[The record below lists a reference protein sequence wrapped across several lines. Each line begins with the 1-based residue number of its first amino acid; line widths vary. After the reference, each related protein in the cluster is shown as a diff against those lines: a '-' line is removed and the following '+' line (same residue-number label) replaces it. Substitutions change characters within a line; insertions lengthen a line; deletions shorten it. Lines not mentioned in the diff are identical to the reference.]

1 MVVPGSI
8 PNIMRSFAN
17 FISLFCSMFTISRK
31 AKQFLTAIIK
41 LLIVSG
47 AFYFIWNRIANSEQL
62 DWNKLGEILTNPK
75 SFWIIAVILVLT
87 ILNRFIEIIKW
98 QNLVSSFKHITIG
111 QSAAQVLSAM
121 TAAIFTPNGIGEYAA
136 KALYYSKEQAK
147 NIVFLNLVCNGI
159 QLIIAVVAGLMG
171 LVAFNSVYRIM
182 PGSILLLALSI
193 IAIVLILIFTARNF
207 TIRDYS
213 LQRII
218 NKVNTLSKSIHR
230 KNMLLAFCRY
240 FCLLHQ
246 HYFLFLLFGIN
257 LPYPEMMA
265 AIAAVYFLGSSLP
278 SFQMLDFAVRGS
290 VALLFFGLLD
300 VSEWIV
306 VFAATLQ
313 WLLNIVIP
321 VTMGSFYVFKFKAVK
336 EA

>member
-31 AKQFLTAIIK
+31 AKQFLTAFIK
-41 LLIVSG
+41 LLIVAG
-47 AFYFIWNRIANSEQL
+47 AFYFIWNRIAHSEQL
-62 DWNKLGEILTNPK
+62 DWAKLGSILTEPR
-75 SFWIIAVILVLT
+75 SFWIIAVIVALT
-87 ILNRFIEIIKW
+87 FLNRFVEILKW
-98 QNLVSSFKHITIG
+98 QNLVSSFMPITVG
-111 QSAAQVLSAM
+111 QSAAQVLAAM

-136 KALYYSKEQAK
+136 KALYYSKTQAK

-159 QLIIAVVAGLMG
+159 QLIIAVLAGLIG
-171 LVAFNSVYRIM
+171 LAAFNSIYPVM
-182 PGSILLLALSI
+182 PGSILLIILSTLAVI
-193 IAIVLILIFTARNF
+193 IILLFTVRNL
-207 TIRDYS
+207 TIKGYS

-218 NKVNTLSKSIHR
+218 DKVNLLPKSIHS
-230 KNMLLAFCRY
+230 KNILLAFCRY

-306 VFAATLQ
+306 VFVATLQ
-313 WLLNIVIP
+313 WLLNIVLP
-321 VTMGSFYVFKFKAVK
+321 VSIGSFYVFRFKTVK
-336 EA
+336 E

>member
-17 FISLFCSMFTISRK
+17 FISLFYSMFTISRK
-31 AKQFLTAIIK
+31 AKQFLTAFIK
-41 LLIVSG
+41 LLIVAG

-62 DWNKLGEILTNPK
+62 DWAKLGNILTQPE
-75 SFWIIAVILVLT
+75 SFWIMAVILLLT
-87 ILNRFIEIIKW
+87 FLNRFVEIIKW
-98 QNLVSSFKHITIG
+98 QNLVSSFKVISIS
-111 QSAAQVLSAM
+111 QSAGQVLAAM

-136 KALYYSKEQAK
+136 KALYYSKAQAK

-159 QLIIAVVAGLMG
+159 QLIIAVLGGLIG
-171 LVAFNSVYRIM
+171 LAAFNSIYPVM
-182 PGSILLLALSI
+182 LGSILLIILSALAVVI
-193 IAIVLILIFTARNF
+193 ILVFTARNL
-207 TIRDYS
+207 TIKDYS

-218 NKVNTLSKSIHR
+218 NKVNLLPKSIHR

-240 FCLLHQ
+240 LCLLHQ
-246 HYFLFLLFGIN
+246 HYFLFLLFGVN
-257 LPYPEMMA
+257 LPYPEMIA

-306 VFAATLQ
+306 VFVATLQ
-313 WLLNIVIP
+313 WLLNIVLP
-321 VTMGSFYVFKFKAVK
+321 VSIGSFYVFRFKTIK
-336 EA
+336 E